1 MSLLNL
7 KHIHTYSPDKITLQN
22 STPIVPTN
30 SEITSAWYLP
40 SQEELQLM
48 YNNLTAF
55 GVGNFKTTGS
65 YPNNPYYWSSTEGTD
80 GKFAM
85 RVNFGGSG
93 DALSYYK
100 QTVYYVRA
108 TRMLTSTNQY
118 ELRDETA
125 NGFIYEITDNLNGTF
140 TYREAAKNDCT
151 SKSAW
156 SNLFDISDSDQQ
168 YFIGTTLP
176 DLDEGLNNT
185 NEIMAQVGHTTS
197 AALIATQYASEVSGS
212 KTVHDFIDSITA
224 DLFVFNTT
232 TKINTESINILNKL
246 YTKPRAIL
254 FTNSSSI
261 IADTE
266 TPNALQSY
274 IDTTKTTYV
283 KSSLSTDHILIN
295 EIVDNQFAVMTSNH
309 NGPTVII
316 DSEFYTPEFYITKTD
331 LGLSGNIPSGVY
343 TLKGTVVY
351 KNAVEEDFEL
361 NIIYYASIAVCIRQK
376 LNEFV
381 LDCNQCRNT
390 DDVIPFFIAESA
402 FQSLQYYEED
412 TLDVTAINKILASL
426 NMFCNQKTCT
436 SC

>member
-1 MSLLNL
+1 MSLLSL
-7 KHIHTYSPDKITLQN
+7 KHIHTYSPDRITLQN
-22 STPIVPTN
+22 NTPIVPTN
-30 SEITSAWYLP
+30 SEITSVWYLP
-40 SQEELQLM
+40 SQDELKLM
-48 YNNLTAF
+48 YDNLKTL
-55 GVGNFKTTGS
+55 GVGNFRTTGS
-65 YPNNPYYWSSTEGTD
+65 APNEPKYWSSTCAVEGD
-80 GKFAM
+80 HAFF
-85 RVNFGGSG
+85 VNFSNGGKSG
-93 DALSYYK
+93 TYK
-100 QTVYYVRA
+100 SSVYYYVRS
-108 TRMLTSTNQY
+108 TRMLISTNKY
-118 ELRDETA
+118 KIGDETA
-125 NGFIYEITDNLNGTF
+125 NGFIYHIVDNLDGTF
-140 TYREAAKNDCT
+140 TYREAAKNDCN
-151 SKSAW
+151 SKSIW
-156 SNLFDISDSDQQ
+156 CNIVFDL
-168 YFIGTTLP
+168 GTTST

-232 TKINTESINILNKL
+232 TKINTASINILNKL
-246 YTKPRAIL
+246 YTNPRAIL

-274 IDTTKTTYV
+274 INATKTTYI
-283 KSSLSTDHILIN
+283 KSSLSTDHVLIN
-295 EIVDNQFAVMTSNH
+295 EVVDNQFAVMTSNY
-309 NGPTVII
+309 NGPTATI

-343 TLKGTVVY
+343 TLRGTVIY
-351 KNAVEEDFEL
+351 KNTVEEDFEL
-361 NIIYYASIAVCIRQK
+361 NIVYYASIAVCIRQK

-412 TLDVTAINKILASL
+412 TLNVTAINKILASL
-426 NMFCNQKTCT
+426 NIFCNQKTCT